1 MRWEGG
7 GGSARHWPP
16 RMRQPSLFSFSL
28 GDASPGGFRTCAPGR
43 RPGRAGTRTHRCAPA
58 SAGLFSRPRSQ
69 FSTWPAGR
77 RQGGAV
83 PAALPRLLFFTF
95 FLQLLV
101 QVVDVHRLA
110 GRDVAHGG
118 QAWRAAWRAAE
129 RLTPAE
135 KKKTR
140 GRAALTRTR
149 VRARP
154 VVCGVQGEGKGWC
167 ALLWWC
173 VCASAQVDGA
183 RGPAEK
189 RQSERACSPLAA
201 HFWEARAHVLPP

>member
-1 MRWEGG
+1 VRACAVGGEGEREEGGEVDEMGG
-7 GGSARHWPP
+7 GGGGDRRSLWPH

-58 SAGLFSRPRSQ
+58 SAGLFSPPRSQ

-118 QAWRAAWRAAE
+118 QAGRAAWRAAE

-135 KKKTR
+135 KKKLGGGLPSRARACVHALWCVACRER
-140 GRAALTRTR
+140 GRGGAPSCGGVC
-149 VRARP
+149 VRPR
-154 VVCGVQGEGKGWC
+154 
-167 ALLWWC
+167 
-173 VCASAQVDGA
+173 
-183 RGPAEK
+183 R
-189 RQSERACSPLAA
+189 
-201 HFWEARAHVLPP
+201 